1 MSFGGRKTMLVWL
14 RSGFIAFILL
24 ITGGLVVNGQDW
36 RELGP
41 AGGDV
46 RAMAADP
53 ANPDM
58 LYLGTVDGH
67 IFASEDAG
75 AHWHLTGRV
84 GNRADTVVMA
94 IVVDR
99 RNAKRLF
106 AATRTLGENG
116 GGVFRS
122 NDAGATWQSAGLAGQ
137 SVRALVQAESDPS
150 LFFAGTLDG
159 VYRSRGDVDL
169 WERISPANHED
180 LRNFDSLAPDP
191 RSPDV
196 LYAGTYH
203 LPWKTVDGGKNWQ
216 PVTAGMVDDSD
227 VMSITFDP
235 GNPDRVYASAC
246 SGIYH
251 SDTAGAKW
259 SKYGGIPFLSR
270 RTQIIRQDPVNSAVV
285 YAGTTD
291 GLWKTTNAGATWGR
305 VSTPNWT
312 ISAIL
317 LDARRPDRIIMGVEG
332 LGVYVSS
339 DAGSTFSAINE
350 GFTHRQVRELVIDP
364 QQPARMLLVLTNATE
379 GIYASA
385 DSGNTWTPLTHGA
398 SVQTLRHVY
407 AAPEQAGG
415 WWATPQSGGLLHFDV
430 ARASWVQTGVIVAR
444 VAAPAARSAKSA
456 ANSKASSASPAP
468 AAKTAAPGRAATP
481 SRPFRAQVYDL
492 AFSHDLW
499 LAATSEGLLASR
511 DHGATWSDFGAYSS
525 ISGAPHAAV
534 RIAKISADGH
544 SIWVL
549 GDSGLAISRDSGA
562 TWAAADP
569 SLHAK
574 DVDKLVIAGDSA
586 LFAIRNG
593 AALLSIDAGLTWRYM
608 NSPDAQ
614 IADVAVEGDEWIIA
628 TRQHGL
634 FVSANRGQNWKQ
646 LSGQL
651 GEGNFPSLTAEASP
665 RLVLAAS
672 STEGLFALRVP
683 LTATSAATQP
693 VSTGNQQK

>member
-1 MSFGGRKTMLVWL
+1 MRVWI
-14 RSGFIAFILL
+14 RSGLAAVILL
-24 ITGGLVVNGQDW
+24 TLNGLAVKAQDW
-36 RELGP
+36 QELGP

-53 ANPDM
+53 ANPDT

-67 IFASEDAG
+67 IFSSQDAG
-75 AHWHLTGRV
+75 AHWRLTGRV

-99 RNAKRLF
+99 RDSKRLF

-137 SVRALVQAESDPS
+137 SVRALVQAESDAS

-191 RSPDV
+191 RNPDV

-203 LPWKTVDGGKNWQ
+203 LPWKTVDGGKSWQ

-251 SDTAGAKW
+251 SDTGGAKW
-259 SKYGGIPFLSR
+259 AKYGGIPFLSR
-270 RTQIIRQDPVNSAVV
+270 RTQIIRQDPVNSATV

-291 GLWKTTNAGATWGR
+291 GLWKTTNAGATWSR

-317 LDARRPDRIIMGVEG
+317 LDARRPGRIIMGVEG
-332 LGVYVSS
+332 LGVYVSR

-350 GFTHRQVRELVIDP
+350 GFSHRQVRELVTDP
-364 QQPARMLLVLTNATE
+364 QQPARMLLVVTNSTE
-379 GIYASA
+379 GIYATS
-385 DSGNTWTPLTHGA
+385 DSGRTWTPISHGA

-407 AAPEQAGG
+407 AAPASPSETNTG
-415 WWATPQSGGLLHFDV
+415 WWATPQSGGLLHYDA
-430 ARASWVQTGVIVAR
+430 ARASWVQTGVVVTR
-444 VAAPAARSAKSA
+444 VAAPATRTAKPA
-456 ANSKASSASPAP
+456 ANSKASPANSAIAKPA
-468 AAKTAAPGRAATP
+468 TAAPARTAATT
-481 SRPFRAQVYDL
+481 SKPFRAQVYDL
-492 AFSHDLW
+492 AFSRDLW

-511 DHGATWSDFGAYSS
+511 DHGATWSDFTSYSS

-534 RIAKISADGH
+534 RIAKICADGH

-562 TWAAADP
+562 SWASADP

-574 DVDKLVIAGDSA
+574 DVDKLVIAGDST
-586 LFAIRNG
+586 LFAVRNG
-593 AALLSIDAGLTWRYM
+593 GALISGDSGLTWRFL
-608 NSPDAQ
+608 NAPDTQ
-614 IADVAVEGDEWIIA
+614 VADVAVEGDEWIIS

-634 FVSANRGQNWKQ
+634 FVSENKGQNWKQ

-651 GEGNFPSLTAEASP
+651 GEGSFPTLTAESSS
-665 RLVLAAS
+665 RLLLAAS

-683 LTATSAATQP
+683 LAATSAVTQP
-693 VSTGNQQK
+693 VSAGNQQQQ